1 MNELDELNRDSI
13 SKDELP
19 MSGYITNYDNEAN
32 WE

>member
-19 MSGYITNYDNEAN
+19 MSGYITTYDNEAN